1 MVGILVPFWDGLFSG
16 GENLLVSGSVTSA
29 ISSSFKPLPPSEAF
43 AKVLG
48 GYHRLKEGSTAWA
61 LGQMTGDQPRS
72 RQFSVWVV
80 MVRMMVYGY
89 LIYDVYIYIYG
100 I

>member
-1 MVGILVPFWDGLFSG
+1 MKRYFLTYIMVWTHSKLQELVVIS
-16 GENLLVSGSVTSA
+16 TS
-29 ISSSFKPLPPSEAF
+29 PPAKNPMLQPCRPRDRQAF

-72 RQFSVWVV
+72 RRFS
-80 MVRMMVYGY
+80 
-89 LIYDVYIYIYG
+89 
-100 I
+100 